1 MERTNIL
8 PTDKEAWL
16 ALRGQDITSTD
27 VSALFGL
34 SPYTTAFELWQKK
47 AGKLDDSFE
56 ETERMK
62 WGTRLQDT
70 IARGIG
76 EDEGW
81 NVRARNVYTRIPDRR
96 IGASF
101 DFEIV
106 SHADGPGLL
115 EIKNVDYLVYRD
127 QWTEEDGVI
136 EAPAHI
142 ELQLQ
147 HQLLATGRSWG
158 VIAALVAGNTV
169 KLVRRK
175 ADLELQES
183 ILTQTA
189 VFWASIAADCPPAPD
204 YKADFKT
211 LKKLLGPSQEGL
223 AIDARGNAQ
232 FDDLVAQY
240 AHVSSEIKGLEEIKE
255 ATKAQLLE
263 LTGGAEKVIGSNW
276 SISAGTVAAKE
287 IPATVR
293 QAYRNFRVNL
303 KKSAK

>member
-16 ALRGQDITSTD
+16 ALRAQDITSTD

-189 VFWASIAADCPPAPD
+189 IFWASIAANRPPAPD

-211 LKKLLGPSQEGL
+211 LKRLLGPSQEGL

-232 FDDLVAQY
+232 FDDLVAKY

>member
-1 MERTNIL
+1 MNRVNIL
-8 PTDKEAWL
+8 PEDKATWL

-47 AGKLDDSFE
+47 AGAIEDSFE
-56 ETERMK
+56 ENERMK

-81 NVRARNVYTRIPDRR
+81 NVRARNVYTRIPERR
-96 IGASF
+96 IGSSF

-106 SHADGPGLL
+106 GHADGPGLL

-127 QWTEEDGVI
+127 TWSEEDGLI

-169 KLVRRK
+169 KLVHRK
-175 ADLELQES
+175 ADLELRES
-183 ILTQTA
+183 ILTQVA
-189 VFWASIAADCPPAPD
+189 MFWASIAANRPPAPD

-211 LKKLLGPSQEGL
+211 LKKLLGPSQEGAVL
-223 AIDARGNAQ
+223 DARGDSR
-232 FDDLVAQY
+232 FDDLIAQY
-240 AHVSSEIKGLEEIKE
+240 QHVSSEIKGLEEIKE
-255 ATKAQLLE
+255 AAKAQLLE
-263 LTGGAEKVIGSNW
+263 LTGSAEKVVGSNW
-276 SISAGTVAAKE
+276 SISAGMVATKE